1 MSIRRSRR
9 FASSLVLVAA
19 VVAVIALT
27 GCSGQQPTGST
38 VGTPNTVTAS
48 GSGTIQAAP
57 DEATMSFGISK
68 NGSDPKALLNETSKA
83 AAKIVA
89 ALKKAGVAEKDIQTQ
104 NVSLYPQ
111 SNYTNGK
118 TVISG
123 YDASI
128 NVTVKVR
135 DLTTLGKVINAGND
149 AGANTMNG
157 PSFGLGE
164 DSPQTAAAI
173 EKAVADARRNAEAM
187 AKAADKSVGK
197 VLTMTDSGV
206 TPVQP
211 YPMAFAD
218 SAAGMKR
225 ADVPIN
231 PGQLDVNSSVIVTF
245 ELR

>member
-1 MSIRRSRR
+1 MRILGTRRL
-9 FASSLVLVAA
+9 AIALTAMAAIVAT
-19 VVAVIALT
+19 VALT
-27 GCSGQQPTGST
+27 GCGSQSTSSGVRPL
-38 VGTPNTVTAS
+38 NTVTAS

-57 DEATMSFGISK
+57 DEATMQFGVSQT
-68 NGSDPKALLNETSKA
+68 GRDPKALLADTSKA

-104 NVSLYPQ
+104 SVSLYPQ

-135 DLTTLGKVINAGND
+135 DLTMLSRVINAGND

-197 VLTMTDSGV
+197 VLTMTDSGI

-211 YPMAFAD
+211 YPLAFAE
-218 SAAGMKR
+218 SARGMKS
-225 ADVPIN
+225 AEVPIN
-231 PGQLDVNSSVIVTF
+231 PGQLDVSSSVVVTF
-245 ELR
+245 ELK